1 MSDPNET
8 DEYLGNVRWE
18 DLNPD
23 EQDLIVLALRASAKL
38 RPVSPDMLTKEEL
51 DDIARFVRFAQS
63 RKAAQGREGEV
74 RHGQQR

>member
-1 MSDPNET
+1 MIGCGAVSDPHEI
-8 DEYLGNVRWE
+8 DNVRWN

-51 DDIARFVRFAQS
+51 DDIARFVRFAQR
-63 RKAAQGREGEV
+63 RKAGQGSAQ
-74 RHGQQR
+74 